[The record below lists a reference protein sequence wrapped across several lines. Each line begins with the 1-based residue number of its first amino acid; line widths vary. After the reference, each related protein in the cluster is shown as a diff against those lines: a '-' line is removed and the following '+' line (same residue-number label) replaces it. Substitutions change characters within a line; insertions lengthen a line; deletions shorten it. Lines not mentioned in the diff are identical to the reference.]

1 MWDNKKNALTLN
13 SKNSLLLKQGSNYIE
28 VPKINN
34 NLYLYKNFKCFQYT
48 RASVRVLK
56 LTLTKSNN

>member
-34 NLYLYKNFKCFQYT
+34 NNLYLYKNFKCVFNILEHQ
-48 RASVRVLK
+48 
-56 LTLTKSNN
+56 